1 MSGSKSNP
9 DPILPV
15 VLTVTVYPPKKGVR
29 KVVVSGAP
37 EGEMPLMLTGLF
49 QDRHTLLDQ
58 AYAQCLKRDPQLV
71 TIVET
76 KPTVSKA
83 KSITAGADDDETD
96 EAETTDQL
104 VEDLTPSPSPLG
116 EGDEDLPAIECD
128 AVAIL
133 SDISSP
139 TERGEVSTL
148 EAQILDWKEEDHGQ
162 QD

>member
-1 MSGSKSNP
+1 MSGAKSNP

-37 EGEMPLMLTGLF
+37 EGEMPLMLMGLF

-58 AYAQCLKRDPQLV
+58 AYAQCMKRDPQLV
-71 TIVET
+71 TIEEP
-76 KPTVSKA
+76 KAKAGKA
-83 KSITAGADDDETD
+83 KSITAGADDETD

-104 VEDLTPSPSPLG
+104 VESPAAP
-116 EGDEDLPAIECD
+116 DEDLPAIDGD
-128 AVAIL
+128 AAATL

-139 TERGEVSTL
+139 AEPGEVSTL
-148 EAQILDWKEEDHGQ
+148 EAQILDWKEEEHGQ

>member
-1 MSGSKSNP
+1 MNP

-15 VLTVTVYPPKKGVR
+15 VLTVTVYPPKKNKR
-29 KVVVSGAP
+29 LVVVSGAP
-37 EGEMPLMLTGLF
+37 EGEMPLLLTGLF

-71 TIVET
+71 TIVEP
-76 KPTVSKA
+76 KASKA
-83 KSITAGADDDETD
+83 KSITAGANDDETE

-104 VEDLTPSPSPLG
+104 VEAA
-116 EGDEDLPAIECD
+116 EDLPAIESD

-139 TERGEVSTL
+139 TEPGEVSTL
-148 EAQILDWKEEDHGQ
+148 EAQIMDWKDEDHGQ